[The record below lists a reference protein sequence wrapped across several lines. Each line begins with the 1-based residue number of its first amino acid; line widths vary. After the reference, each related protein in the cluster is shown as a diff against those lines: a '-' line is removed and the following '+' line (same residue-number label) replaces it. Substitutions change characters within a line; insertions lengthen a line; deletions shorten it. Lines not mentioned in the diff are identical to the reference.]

1 MKILKN
7 IFALFV
13 VLSILQFCSI
23 EKKSDIY
30 TVGIF
35 QVNASPTLNEVRRG
49 FIQALEDS
57 NYKDGENIRILKKN
71 GNGDVSEIQR
81 IAMEFIS
88 GQVDMIVP
96 LSTPCLQAALHAT
109 REIPIVFSS
118 VANPYLAGAGV
129 SSEDHLSNVSGVSSE
144 GPIKQALTTIKE
156 MIPEA
161 KRIGTLWTPSELN
174 SNYYLELARE
184 GAEELGMDIV
194 AVPVAISSE
203 VLLSAQVLINK
214 KIDVIYQISDNTINA
229 SFEALGMVA
238 SENAIPLFGGFL
250 QSTELGACAAVGW
263 DFFNMGYKAG
273 KIALKVKEGINP
285 KDIPFQNMSN
295 VKLYINLEVAKKQGL
310 EFSEEILKRADKLIS
325 Q

>member
-1 MKILKN
+1 MKVIKR
-7 IFALFV
+7 IFALLT
-13 VLSILQFCSI
+13 VLSILPFCSN

-35 QVNASPTLNEVRRG
+35 QVNAAPTLNEVRRG
-49 FIQALEDS
+49 FIQALEDA
-57 NYKDGENIRILKKN
+57 NYKDGENIMILAKN

-88 GQVDMIVP
+88 RKVDMIVP

-144 GPIKQALTTIKE
+144 GPIKQALAMIKE

-161 KRIGTLWTPSELN
+161 ERIGTLWTPSELN

-184 GAEELGMDIV
+184 GAEELGLDIV
-194 AVPVAISSE
+194 AVPVAKSSE

-214 KIDVIYQISDNTINA
+214 KIDVIYQISDNTIND

-238 SENAIPLFGGFL
+238 AENAVPLFGGFL
-250 QSTELGACAAVGW
+250 QSTELGACAALGW

-273 KIALKVKEGINP
+273 KIALKVKEGISPEN
-285 KDIPFQNMSN
+285 IPFQYMSN
-295 VKLYINLEVAKKQGL
+295 IQLYINLEVAKKQGVD
-310 EFSEEILKRADKLIS
+310 FSEEILKRADKLIS